1 MAMFFRI
8 FKQELL
14 AIFRD
19 SMNLFFMFF
28 PAVMGVIGYFLIP
41 YLETQFGSESIVGE
55 IVTLVLITMTG
66 YIFGA
71 ITAFTLLDDKDDQV
85 LLALRITPYNVRKY
99 ILAKLFISYL
109 FGVTGTLLIVIGTGM
124 LNDVSAWH
132 LIMIALVSALQ
143 GPIVALIVNAFA
155 TNKVEGFVMMK
166 MTGLLLMIPIAAFFM
181 TDWTEL
187 FLGIIPG
194 FWPARLISMEL
205 LPLDFLFAQE
215 IYFVL
220 GIGVNILLA
229 YVLFKHFIKITHI

>member
-14 AIFRD
+14 AISRD

-28 PAVMGVIGYFLIP
+28 PVVMGVIGYFLIP
-41 YLETQFGSESIVGE
+41 YLETQLGSESIVGE

-66 YIFGA
+66 YIFGV

-99 ILAKLFISYL
+99 IVAKLVISYL
-109 FGVTGTLLIVIGTGM
+109 FGVTGTILIVIGTGM
-124 LNDVSAWH
+124 LGDIPNWH
-132 LIMIALVSALQ
+132 LVMIALVSALQ

-166 MTGLLLMIPIAAFFM
+166 MTGLLLMIPIATFFM

-215 IYFVL
+215 IYFGL

-229 YVLFKHFIKITHI
+229 YVLFKHFIKISHI